1 MNALAQMEKLLTT
14 MTRAEKAQVL
24 QWVARDLGDAVP
36 GVESTPGVCGGE
48 PRIVRTRIT
57 VWVLEQARRLGTGEA
72 ELLQAY
78 PALRAEDLTN
88 AWAYVRSHQ
97 QEIEEQ
103 IRANENA

>member
-36 GVESTPGVCGGE
+36 GIESTPGVCGGE
-48 PRIVRTRIT
+48 PRIVRTKIT